1 MKKRGEITVFLSLC
15 LLSVFALICVM
26 VEGARTAGSRV
37 YLQIAVNGSLDTLF
51 SQYHRELW
59 KKYRLFGVEYQKM
72 SGMERQLESYVNRYL
87 EAENWYPIGLQ
98 NLTVTGQKTLGSQ
111 GGDRMMEEILDY
123 MKYGIWEQLLI
134 SQEKGE
140 DFWKDI
146 KEAAAAG
153 GMTDTYEGQSA
164 QVKQVERAV
173 ERLADCV
180 ENQEKLSEKI
190 ASALAQDDVDG
201 FEQAA
206 KQFRK
211 ENSKME
217 GLFQAYEKSAQK
229 LKKVLDQGEQE
240 LDQAVKKMQEN
251 RETLF
256 RQQMDPFHSY
266 VDSDGERYQQLRR
279 QTELS
284 AANEVRLR
292 ETEEI
297 VERLVREYE
306 EWEQQR
312 DDEDDEEKEL
322 SLSEAWEHWNGYGSA
337 VFTIQK
343 GKKDEQK
350 QQALEQISRMVKG
363 NLLELVLPDGM
374 TVSGETWGGNAGR
387 YANQAKE
394 SLTRKN
400 GAKWV
405 LIHEYCGEF
414 LPHALDHSSEHG
426 GGRYQLEYLLHG
438 KNSDR
443 SNLED
448 TISELLLIRQG
459 INLIQILSDTEKREA
474 AQGLAA
480 VITGIIGIAPLVE
493 VMTCFIM
500 TVWAMGEALEDVR
513 SLMVGGNVPLWKSA
527 DEWKLSLDGLLRMG
541 TGNTMGSESGDGG
554 SNGNGT
560 GQPKSSRGMDYEQYL
575 KLMLF
580 AVDQGKKQTR
590 IMDVV
595 QAVIQKDEP
604 GFRLENCVCD
614 VDIQVNCCGK
624 HVFFALPFV
633 EKMVGGQEGY
643 ELQAKAAKSY

>member
-37 YLQIAVNGSLDTLF
+37 YLQIAANGSLDTLF

-123 MKYGIWEQLLI
+123 MKYGIWEQLMI
-134 SQEKGE
+134 SPEKGE

-240 LDQAVKKMQEN
+240 LDQAVKEMQEN

-297 VERLVREYE
+297 VERLEREYE

-400 GAKWV
+400 GAQWV

-414 LPHALDHSSEHG
+414 LIHALDRSSEHG

-448 TISELLLIRQG
+448 TVSELLLIRQG

-513 SLMVGGNVPLWKSA
+513 SLMAGGNVPLWKSA

-604 GFRLENCVCD
+604 GFRLENCACD